1 MPRPDADRRRSSSAG
16 GGRGNARL
24 RRLDETLGIVAIAAL
39 GALTRRRRPPAR
51 PRRIGIMKTTGI
63 GDVVLLSAVV
73 RDVAAAFPDAEVVL
87 VCGGENAGLART
99 LDAVRIV
106 EIPPAVP
113 HRAIAILRRE
123 RLDWLLDFGQWSR
136 LEALYARLSGARW
149 TAGFATPGQRRHAAY
164 DVAVP
169 HGADVPELENFRR
182 VAAAAGVHSTSL
194 PRLQAAGETEPSAP
208 DPFVVFH
215 LWPGGYRSELREWPL
230 DRWRELAAR
239 MDGDGYAVVLTGGR
253 EDAERTAAFARSCD
267 GVLQRPPTSLAG
279 RCSLAALV
287 GVLASARCV
296 VSVNTG
302 VMHMA
307 AATGVPTVALNGPT
321 DARRWGPVGP
331 AAVNV
336 DSSLPGCGFLNLGFE
351 YAGERED
358 CMQGISV
365 EDVAAAARE
374 LARA

>member
-1 MPRPDADRRRSSSAG
+1 MPRPDADRRTSSSAP

-24 RRLDETLGIVAIAAL
+24 RRLDETVGSLAVAAL
-39 GALTRRRRPPAR
+39 GALTRRRHRPAE
-51 PRRIGIMKTTGI
+51 PRRIGLMKTTGI
-63 GDVVLLSAVV
+63 GDVVLLTAVV

-87 VCGGENAGLART
+87 VCGAENAGLART
-99 LDAVRIV
+99 LEGVRV
-106 EIPPAVP
+106 LEIPPAVP
-113 HRAIAILRRE
+113 RRAIAILRRE
-123 RLDWLLDFGQWSR
+123 RFDWLLDFGQWSR

-149 TAGFATPGQRRHAAY
+149 TAGFDTPGQRRGGAY

-169 HGADVPELENFRR
+169 HGADVPELENYRR
-182 VAAAAGVHSTSL
+182 VADAAGVDSSSLPQLTAAAGAE
-194 PRLQAAGETEPSAP
+194 PPAAG
-208 DPFVVFH
+208 PFVVFH
-215 LWPGGYRSELREWPL
+215 LWPGGFRSELREWPL
-230 DRWRELAAR
+230 ERWRELAAR
-239 MDGDGYAVVLTGGR
+239 MDGDGYAVILTGGPA
-253 EDAERTAAFARSCD
+253 DAERTAAFARSCD
-267 GVLQRPPTSLAG
+267 GVLERPPTSLAG
-279 RCSLAALV
+279 RVSLAALI

-336 DSSLPGCGFLNLGFE
+336 DSRLPGCGFLNLGFE
-351 YAGERED
+351 YDGMRED

-365 EDVAAAARE
+365 DDVAAAARE